1 LHFLIPFF
9 WAFLSFLSAMKL
21 SINLVSTVVLFSGLA
36 SAANSRR
43 TPTPRRASS
52 LLISD
57 YFFYVVLDTTY
68 RYSFIHSDPD
78 AFPDLPTVQ
87 AATAAADAAGL
98 NLDDIQGDVL

>member
-1 LHFLIPFF
+1 LHFPIPFF

-21 SINLVSTVVLFSGLA
+21 SINLVSTNILFSGLT

-43 TPTPRRASS
+43 APTPRRASS
-52 LLISD
+52 LLLSD
-57 YFFYVVLDTTY
+57 YFFYVLDTTY
-68 RYSFIHSDPD
+68 PYSFIHSDPD
-78 AFPDLPTVQ
+78 AFPDLPTAQ